1 MPYGAFVEIE
11 TGVEGLI
18 HVSEMSWTKRINKA
32 SDVLNKDD
40 IVEAVVLD
48 IDRDSRKISL
58 GLRQKERNPWEVLAE
73 KYPVGKHIVGKVRN
87 MTNYGAF
94 VEIENG
100 RIQPD
105 PQGNFN

>member
-11 TGVEGLI
+11 TGIEGLI
-18 HVSEMSWTKRINKA
+18 NVSEMSWTKRVNKA

-40 IVEAVVLD
+40 VVEAVVLD

-73 KYPVGKHIVGKVRN
+73 KYP
-87 MTNYGAF
+87 
-94 VEIENG
+94 EIG
-100 RIQPD
+100 RA
-105 PQGNFN
+105 